1 MEIAGILLS
10 SALVSAVAGAIA
22 GHVSQRR
29 LAANQARVDY
39 ELAAKRRLYE
49 ALGPLRFQLLVAARD
64 VVRRVRPHHTERWV
78 MTPDGYYAGSF
89 IYRLLRPLALAEL
102 VERQMAIVD
111 FSVDPTGMELLRF
124 EAAAYRMLTS
134 RDPLPY
140 HEHLDWSRETQ
151 HVFRD
156 NLRLAASALI
166 TVGSGGEARVLDY
179 SEFLQRQTVSDPAL
193 APVRRLFAG
202 CSHNLAENAVWWV
215 RIVGYAYACKWLL
228 DMQGTQ
234 LGFGVQD
241 LDLAAMIAAV
251 EDGEILAHA
260 SDYPAIYDHVLAEM
274 L

>member
-10 SALVSAVAGAIA
+10 SALISAVVGAIA
-22 GHVSQRR
+22 GHLSQRR
-29 LAANQARVDY
+29 LAANQARLDY
-39 ELAAKRRLYE
+39 ELAAKVRLYE

-78 MTPDGYYAGSF
+78 MTPNGYYAGSF

-134 RDPLPY
+134 SDPLPY
-140 HEHLDWSRETQ
+140 HDHLDWSRETQ

-166 TVGSGGEARVLDY
+166 APGPGGEAKVVDY
-179 SEFLQRQTVSDPAL
+179 SEFLERQTMNHPAL
-193 APVRRLFAG
+193 APVQRLFAG
-202 CSHNLAENAVWWV
+202 CSHNLTENAVWWV
-215 RIVGYAYACKWLL
+215 RIVGYAYACRWLL
-228 DMQGTQ
+228 EVQGKP
-234 LGFGVQD
+234 LGFAVQD
-241 LDLAAMIAAV
+241 LDLLTMIGAV
-251 EDGEILAHA
+251 SDAEILAHA
-260 SDYPAIYDHVLAEM
+260 GDYPVRVRPGDR
-274 L
+274 